1 MFESIFGATSLTL
14 LNVVTCVV
22 ASVILGLITAYTY
35 MKTSRYSKNFVVTL
49 TILPLLV
56 FVVMVMVNGN
66 LGTSVAVLGAFGLVR
81 FRSWPGT
88 SKEIASIFLAMAL
101 GLSIGMGQIVFACF
115 VTIISN
121 LLIYILYRIQ
131 FGEPKVQVKSL
142 KILIPEDLDYEG
154 IFTEI
159 LNTYTKKATFVGMK
173 TVNMGSL
180 YELNY
185 EVEMEDKNTKKLID
199 ELRVR
204 NGNLKISLGRESKDQ
219 NEL

>member
-1 MFESIFGATSLTL
+1 MFDSIFTTTSLTL

-22 ASVILGLITAYTY
+22 AAIILGFITACVY
-35 MKTSRYSKNFVVTL
+35 MRTSRYSKNFVVTL

-81 FRSWPGT
+81 FRSLPGT
-88 SKEIASIFLAMAL
+88 SKEIVSIFLAMAL
-101 GLSIGMGQIVFACF
+101 GLSIGMGQIIFACF
-115 VTIISN
+115 VTVISN
-121 LLIYILYRIQ
+121 LLIYILYCMK
-131 FGEPKVQVKSL
+131 FGEQKVQVKTL

-154 IFTEI
+154 IFSEI
-159 LNTYTKKATFVGMK
+159 LNTYTTKFALVGMK

-180 YELNY
+180 YELSY
-185 EVEMEDKNTKKLID
+185 EVELEDKNNKKLID

-204 NGNLKISLGRESKDQ
+204 NGNLKISLGREIKDQ